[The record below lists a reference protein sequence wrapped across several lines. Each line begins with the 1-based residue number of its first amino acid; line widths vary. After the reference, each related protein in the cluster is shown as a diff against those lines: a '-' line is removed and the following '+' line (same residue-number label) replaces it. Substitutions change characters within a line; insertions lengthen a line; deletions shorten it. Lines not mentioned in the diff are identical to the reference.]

1 MATNYKATDVANLT
15 PEQIAYLQSLYAP
28 ASNSGYQAPL
38 DPSASFGGQEI
49 APMWNMTTGSGE
61 ESGRTQYGPAT
72 GYQLAVEP
80 GQWDIGDWRHNFD
93 AQGNYQNTGQR
104 DNDAVTDA
112 MKGLAIMAPAFAAT
126 MFPSLGAAMSFG
138 ANPVLSG
145 ASATGATQAA
155 GALGSLTGAASSAAS
170 PTLSKAAL
178 DGTNIFGA
186 NSIPGAL
193 DISALSAAAPG
204 LESAAAMDAITKSLG
219 YTAPAASSSL
229 LDTATNTLKNVA
241 GSDLTGKLLG
251 TAATIA
257 GAAAGAQGNEQ
268 SQTTSRDIPEWL
280 KPHVNKL
287 LDYQG
292 GLLDRQMAPGYMQG
306 YDDMRTKGQGLL
318 AQQIAGNGFSR
329 FFPGR

>member
-49 APMWNMTTGSGE
+49 APMWTMTTGSGE

-178 DGTNIFGA
+178 DGTNPA
-186 NSIPGAL
+186 RL
-193 DISALSAAAPG
+193 ISALCLPPLQG
-204 LESAAAMDAITKSLG
+204 WSL
-219 YTAPAASSSL
+219 PPPWMPL
-229 LDTATNTLKNVA
+229 RNPL
-241 GSDLTGKLLG
+241 
-251 TAATIA
+251 
-257 GAAAGAQGNEQ
+257 
-268 SQTTSRDIPEWL
+268 DIPPRLRPRRYWI
-280 KPHVNKL
+280 
-287 LDYQG
+287 
-292 GLLDRQMAPGYMQG
+292 RQQT
-306 YDDMRTKGQGLL
+306 R
-318 AQQIAGNGFSR
+318 
-329 FFPGR
+329 